1 VTARSSRHGARGA
14 ASAFL
19 AALLAAGGGPAL
31 AQNGDAPARPHAGP
45 NGMQRDGAGLK
56 AAAERK
62 QLLDALA
69 GSADPAEAARRALT
83 VWAFWFRP
91 PNPAAGA
98 LMDAA
103 MERRRAYDYAGA
115 AAILDRLVAAA
126 PDWAEAW
133 NQRATIRFL
142 MEDFEGSLADIERVL
157 ALEPRHFGA
166 LAGQALILMRSGRME
181 AAQGALRRAVK
192 INPYLAE
199 RSLLVEE
206 PDPGG
211 KDI

>member
-14 ASAFL
+14 ASALL
-19 AALLAAGGGPAL
+19 AALLAAGAGPAL

-56 AAAERK
+56 AADER
-62 QLLDALA
+62 QRLLDALA
-69 GSADPAEAARRALT
+69 GSADPAEAARRALAIR
-83 VWAFWFRP
+83 AFWFRP
-91 PNPAAGA
+91 PDPAAGA

-103 MERRRAYDYAGA
+103 MERWRAYDYAGA

-166 LAGQALILMRSGRME
+166 LAGQALILMRSGRVE